1 LTGSTNAE
9 TPSKVHS
16 KLPTEKLPTAN
27 CLIVNQKNMIIYN
40 VTVKVD
46 LDVHEE
52 WLDWMRRVHIP
63 DVLATGL
70 FTDHRICRVLQDE
83 SDGMTYATQ
92 YFCESMKNL
101 QEYAARHAKRLQDD
115 HTARYKDKY
124 VAFRTVMEVL

>member
-1 LTGSTNAE
+1 
-9 TPSKVHS
+9 
-16 KLPTEKLPTAN
+16 
-27 CLIVNQKNMIIYN
+27 MIIYN

-52 WLDWMRRVHIP
+52 WLDWMRSNHIP

-70 FTDHRICRVLQDE
+70 FTDYRICRVLQDE
-83 SDGMTYATQ
+83 SDGMTYTTQ
-92 YFCESMKNL
+92 YSCESMKNL
-101 QEYAARHAKRLQDD
+101 QEYAAQHAKRLQDD

>member
-1 LTGSTNAE
+1 
-9 TPSKVHS
+9 
-16 KLPTEKLPTAN
+16 
-27 CLIVNQKNMIIYN
+27 MIIYN

-52 WLDWMRRVHIP
+52 WLDWMRSNHIP

-83 SDGMTYATQ
+83 SDGMTYTTQ